1 MWDKICYHKN
11 IQRVCERSKSMSLVI
26 GIKHSDK

>member
-26 GIKHSDK
+26 KHSDK